1 MVTQASIFIV
11 LMAQAD
17 GGGLDNVLTSS
28 NFPGIILLSA
38 SGVVGMIFIMRHLIR
53 FSREFTQ
60 FYMEENQKLRGE
72 VEELKDELKS
82 KDEALADANRA
93 LDEHKRDN
101 MYKIAE
107 LEIRLADQDSHIK
120 RLNRIIERRKLTEE
134 DT

>member
-1 MVTQASIFIV
+1 MVTQAAVFVV
-11 LMAQAD
+11 LVAQAD
-17 GGGLDNVLTSS
+17 SSGLDNVLTSS

-53 FSREFTQ
+53 FSKEFTQ
-60 FYMEENQKLRGE
+60 FYMEENQKLRAE
-72 VEELKDELKS
+72 VEELKDEVKS
-82 KDEALADANRA
+82 KDEALASANRA
-93 LDEHKRDN
+93 LDDHKRDN